1 MKKQFFLAALFVL
14 AVSGLQA
21 AESGEDADRSIGAH
35 VMDAV
40 RTQIPQFKSVM
51 NWNDRASFVDNLG
64 AAGPFHWGQSCADG
78 CQSHVSTRTQA
89 IAFKAIVAYLVVT
102 AVVKKTKKALKKKKH
117 KKHHSHS

>member
-21 AESGEDADRSIGAH
+21 AESGEGADKSIGAH
-35 VMDAV
+35 AMDAA
-40 RTQIPQFKSVM
+40 RAQLPRFKKAM
-51 NWNDRASFVDNLG
+51 NWSDRASLADNLG
-64 AAGPFHWGQSCADG
+64 AAGPFHVGQTCADG

-89 IAFKAIVAYLVVT
+89 IAFKAIVAYWVVT
-102 AVVKKTKKALKKKKH
+102 AVVKKAKKALKKKKH